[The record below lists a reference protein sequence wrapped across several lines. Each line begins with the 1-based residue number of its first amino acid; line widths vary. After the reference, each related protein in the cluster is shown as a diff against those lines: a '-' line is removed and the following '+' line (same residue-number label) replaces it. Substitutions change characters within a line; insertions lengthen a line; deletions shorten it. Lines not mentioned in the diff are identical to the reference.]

1 MVASAISSTT
11 AATTQITQ
19 ASILQ
24 HTLVR
29 NTVPCPCSSS
39 RSRRPRRSARCSTRR
54 APRAVCAVDTEFVWE
69 RTYAPALC
77 LVQLATAERLAV
89 IDPLEG
95 APLEPVAEL
104 MADPAVEKVMHAPSG
119 DLAAFVL
126 HHDVRP
132 RNIFDTQLAAGFVG
146 FGGSPS
152 LERLLDQAV
161 GVRLRHDEGFTDWQR
176 RPLTPVQIEYAA
188 DDVRHLLAAA
198 AALRQRLAE
207 QGRQAWVDE
216 EMEQRY
222 GAQATLVQD
231 PDQAWRRVSGRGRL
245 RGEQLSALAAVAAW
259 REREA
264 RRRDLPASW
273 LIKDATL
280 IELARRRPGTAREA
294 ESIRGLQLRKGAQLD
309 GLLAAVA
316 AAGPMPPGADRGRAA
331 ERGAAA
337 GAGRA
342 AAGERGAAGPLRRG
356 AGRVGAG
363 RDPGR
368 ARVADRR
375 PGDGRRRRPPA
386 PAGLAA
392 RAGGRVAAAAAAR
405 RGRAARAP
413 ARAARRRAADVSRYP
428 FAPWV
433 DASVTAPLVSV
444 LAAVLVVAGLGKL
457 RAPAAAADA
466 MRAAGL
472 PSGAVGRGSWVR
484 PRLGIGALALV
495 APSRASLGALAA
507 STRSWDGSR
516 RGSCAGPSRSPRAGA
531 SAPMRLRRALA
542 CRL

>member
-1 MVASAISSTT
+1 MQLEQITT
-11 AATTQITQ
+11 AAALGPLLAQ
-19 ASILQ
+19 A
-24 HTLVR
+24 
-29 NTVPCPCSSS
+29 
-39 RSRRPRRSARCSTRR
+39 R
-54 APRAVCAVDTEFVWE
+54 ADGICAIDTEFVWE

-77 LVQLATAERLAV
+77 LVQLATRQRLAV

-104 MADPAVEKVMHAPSG
+104 IADAAVEKVMHAPSG

-132 RNIFDTQLAAGFVG
+132 RNIFDTQVAAGFVG

-188 DDVRHLLAAA
+188 DDVRHLLAATE
-198 AALRQRLAE
+198 ALRQRLAE

-222 GAQATLVQD
+222 GAGATLVQD

-245 RGEQLSALAAVAAW
+245 RGEQVSALAAVAAW

-280 IELARRRPGTAREA
+280 IEVARRRPGTAREA

-316 AAGPMPPGADRGRAA
+316 TAGPVPSGAS
-331 ERGAAA
+331 E
-337 GAGRA
+337 
-342 AAGERGAAGPLRRG
+342 GELPSEVRRRVRVVLPLASAVLQARCG
-356 AGRVGAG
+356 E
-363 RDPGR
+363 
-368 ARVADRR
+368 ARVASELVATRAELESLIAGQAMDADGAHPLLQGWRR
-375 PGDGRRRRPPA
+375 ELAGDSLLRLLRGEVA
-386 PAGLAA
+386 L
-392 RAGGRVAAAAAAR
+392 RVLP
-405 RGRAARAP
+405 RAP
-413 ARAARRRAADVSRYP
+413 H
-428 FAPWV
+428 
-433 DASVTAPLVSV
+433 
-444 LAAVLVVAGLGKL
+444 VAEQ
-457 RAPAAAADA
+457 P
-466 MRAAGL
+466 
-472 PSGAVGRGSWVR
+472 
-484 PRLGIGALALV
+484 
-495 APSRASLGALAA
+495 
-507 STRSWDGSR
+507 T
-516 RGSCAGPSRSPRAGA
+516 
-531 SAPMRLRRALA
+531 
-542 CRL
+542 